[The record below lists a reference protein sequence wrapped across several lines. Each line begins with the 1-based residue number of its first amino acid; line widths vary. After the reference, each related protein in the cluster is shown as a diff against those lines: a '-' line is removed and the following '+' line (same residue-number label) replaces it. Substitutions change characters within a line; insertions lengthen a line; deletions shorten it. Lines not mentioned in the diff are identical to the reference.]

1 MTIFDRISED
11 IKKAMIA
18 QNKVELLA
26 LRNIK
31 KELLE
36 AKTSKELSGNLTDE
50 IATKLITKIVKQNKD
65 AAALFIEQKRADLAE
80 EYTAQIEVMQRYLPA
95 QMSDAELTT
104 AVKAI
109 IARLGATSM
118 QDLGKVMGIASKELT
133 GKAEGR
139 TISEKVKQLLS
150 GN

>member
-50 IATKLITKIVKQNKD
+50 IATKLIYKIVKQNKD
-65 AAALFIEQKRADLAE
+65 AVALFKEQKRADLAE

>member
-36 AKTSKELSGNLTDE
+36 AKTSKEVSGNLTDE
-50 IATKLITKIVKQNKD
+50 IATKVISKIVKQNKD
-65 AAALFIEQKRADLAE
+65 AAALFKEQKRADLAE

>member
-36 AKTSKELSGNLTDE
+36 AKTSKEASGNLTDE
-50 IATKLITKIVKQNKD
+50 IATKLISKIVKQNKD
-65 AAALFIEQKRADLAE
+65 AAALFKEQKRTDLAE

-104 AVKAI
+104 AVKEI

-139 TISEKVKQLLS
+139 TISERVKQLLS

>member
-1 MTIFDRISED
+1 
-11 IKKAMIA
+11 MIA

-36 AKTSKELSGNLTDE
+36 AKTSKEVSGNLTDE
-50 IATKLITKIVKQNKD
+50 IATKVISKIVKQNKD
-65 AAALFIEQKRADLAE
+65 AAALFKEQKRADLAE

-95 QMSDAELTT
+95 QMSDAELTA

>member
-36 AKTSKELSGNLTDE
+36 AKTSKEVSGNLTDE
-50 IATKLITKIVKQNKD
+50 IATKVISKIVKQNKD
-65 AAALFIEQKRADLAE
+65 AAALFKEQKRADLAE

-133 GKAEGR
+133 RKAEGR

>member
-36 AKTSKELSGNLTDE
+36 AKTSKEASGNLTDE
-50 IATKLITKIVKQNKD
+50 IATKVISKIVKQNKD
-65 AAALFIEQKRADLAE
+65 AAALFKEQKRTDLSE

-95 QMSDAELTT
+95 QMSDAELTS
-104 AVKAI
+104 AVKEI

>member
-1 MTIFDRISED
+1 M
-11 IKKAMIA
+11 
-18 QNKVELLA
+18 
-26 LRNIK
+26 
-31 KELLE
+31 
-36 AKTSKELSGNLTDE
+36 
-50 IATKLITKIVKQNKD
+50 
-65 AAALFIEQKRADLAE
+65 
-80 EYTAQIEVMQRYLPA
+80 MQRYLPA

-104 AVKAI
+104 AVKEI

>member
-36 AKTSKELSGNLTDE
+36 AKTSKEVSGNLTDE
-50 IATKLITKIVKQNKD
+50 IATKVISKIVKKNKD
-65 AAALFIEQKRADLAE
+65 AAALFKEQKRADLAE

>member
-36 AKTSKELSGNLTDE
+36 AKTSKEVSGNLTDE
-50 IATKLITKIVKQNKD
+50 IATKVISKIVKQNKD
-65 AAALFIEQKRADLAE
+65 AAALFKEQKRTDLAE

-104 AVKAI
+104 AVKEI

-139 TISEKVKQLLS
+139 IISERVKQLLS

>member
-36 AKTSKELSGNLTDE
+36 AKTSKEAAGNLTDE
-50 IATKLITKIVKQNKD
+50 IATKLISKIVKQNKD

-133 GKAEGR
+133 GKAKGR

>member
-36 AKTSKELSGNLTDE
+36 AKTSKEVSGNLTDE
-50 IATKLITKIVKQNKD
+50 IATKVISKIVKQNKD
-65 AAALFIEQKRADLAE
+65 AAALFKEQKRTDLAE

-104 AVKAI
+104 AVKEI

-139 TISEKVKQLLS
+139 IISEREKQLLS

>member
-1 MTIFDRISED
+1 M
-11 IKKAMIA
+11 
-18 QNKVELLA
+18 
-26 LRNIK
+26 
-31 KELLE
+31 
-36 AKTSKELSGNLTDE
+36 
-50 IATKLITKIVKQNKD
+50 
-65 AAALFIEQKRADLAE
+65 AE

-118 QDLGKVMGIASKELT
+118 QDLGKVMGMASKELT

>member
-36 AKTSKELSGNLTDE
+36 AKTSKEASGNLTDE
-50 IATKLITKIVKQNKD
+50 IATKVISKIVKQNKD
-65 AAALFIEQKRADLAE
+65 ATALFKEQKRTDLAE

-104 AVKAI
+104 AVKEI

>member
-36 AKTSKELSGNLTDE
+36 AKTSKEASGNLTDE
-50 IATKLITKIVKQNKD
+50 IATKVISKIVKQNKD
-65 AAALFIEQKRADLAE
+65 AAALFKEQKRTDLAE

-104 AVKAI
+104 AVKEI

-139 TISEKVKQLLS
+139 TISERVKQLLS

>member
-36 AKTSKELSGNLTDE
+36 AKTSKEASGNLTDE
-50 IATKLITKIVKQNKD
+50 IATKLISKIVKQNKD
-65 AAALFIEQKRADLAE
+65 AAALFKEQKRTDLAE

-104 AVKAI
+104 AVKEI

>member
-36 AKTSKELSGNLTDE
+36 AKTSKEVSGNLTDE
-50 IATKLITKIVKQNKD
+50 IATKMISKIVKQNKD
-65 AAALFIEQKRADLAE
+65 AAALFKEQKRADLAE

>member
-36 AKTSKELSGNLTDE
+36 AKTSKEASGNLTDE
-50 IATKLITKIVKQNKD
+50 IATKVISKIVKQNKD
-65 AAALFIEQKRADLAE
+65 AAALFKEQKRADLAE

-104 AVKAI
+104 AVKEI

-150 GN
+150 DN

>member
-1 MTIFDRISED
+1 MTTSYG
-11 IKKAMIA
+11 
-18 QNKVELLA
+18 
-26 LRNIK
+26 LRRVNF
-31 KELLE
+31 
-36 AKTSKELSGNLTDE
+36 
-50 IATKLITKIVKQNKD
+50 IVKQNKD

-104 AVKAI
+104 ALKAI

>member
-36 AKTSKELSGNLTDE
+36 AKTSKEASGNLTDE
-50 IATKLITKIVKQNKD
+50 IATKVISKIVKQNKD
-65 AAALFIEQKRADLAE
+65 AAALFKEQKRADLAE

-104 AVKAI
+104 AVKEI

>member
-50 IATKLITKIVKQNKD
+50 IATKVISKIVKQNKD
-65 AAALFIEQKRADLAE
+65 AAALFKEQKRADLAE
-80 EYTAQIEVMQRYLPA
+80 EYTAQIEVMQRYLPT
-95 QMSDAELTT
+95 QMSDAELTS
-104 AVKAI
+104 AVKEI

-139 TISEKVKQLLS
+139 TISEKVKRLLS